1 MVNTIKTKKY
11 TKTLFT
17 ISLCSMVLASVALNQ
32 NHQAMAVEMTPPSS
46 VSSSDNSRYLDWTA
60 TSAIKG
66 RVTVKEE
73 DGVRYNV
80 LEPSNTNDNGANIA
94 VFEKNGLQ
102 VDEQGNATV
111 GLTFIEQSETGHGRF
126 GVLLRYKNPNNFIF
140 VGYDKQGWFWEYKVS
155 GVGNWYRGTRVPAP
169 AKNSKNELVVSLKS
183 DGQLNATVNGNNV
196 INTEV
201 MPANV
206 LSALQDSSKVALK
219 VGKFNSEVTKV
230 AIKTDNQ
237 DDLTVQLD
245 NNSSVSVGTS
255 VADTDAQAQY
265 DTITSGTL
273 DVKLDRAFPRIREY
287 TLDGEHLQGQVTA
300 TNTLRIN
307 GHSLTPQVAY
317 EKVGQDK
324 AIYTM
329 TLKSEEHMVDAVI
342 KVQVRVENNIVHY
355 DVIDIDNHYDVVAG
369 QQIDDVRKLIQT
381 IDIPGYFVSV
391 SSANEQ
397 SAFAGARM
405 SVNTHEKGDVYYNP
419 SQLKTA
425 DDFERGFMYGFV
437 SDNHLAAGVWSNSQY
452 SFGGSSDDYT
462 RLRVSKHNAD
472 SQAYVGIGSSPFIYQ
487 KAHAGKVYHQR
498 TFVLPSAKIVVTKD
512 RNNDNTIDWKDGA
525 IAYRDIMNNPVGYQS
540 VPDLVAYRIAMN
552 FGSQA
557 QNPFLMTLD
566 GIKKIALHTDGL
578 GQSILLKGY
587 GSEGHDSGHL
597 NYADIG
603 KRIGGVED
611 FKTLIAEAQ
620 PFGAKLGIHVNASE
634 TYPESRYFTE
644 DRLMKTANGE
654 YSYGWNWLDQGINI
668 NAAYDMANGR
678 ANRFQDLKNVLG
690 DGLDFIYVDVW
701 GNGQSGD
708 NNAWATHMLAKEINE
723 LGWRASFEW
732 GYAGEYDSTFQHWA
746 ADLTYGG
753 YRLKGIN
760 SDIAR
765 FIRNHQKDSWV
776 GDYPAYGG
784 AANYPL
790 LGGYSMKDF
799 EGWQG
804 RSDYRGYITNLFAN
818 DVMTKYFQHFTVSN
832 MTLGNPVTMTDNGAT
847 YSYTPEMS
855 VTLTDSQNNNLV
867 ITRKSNNVSSPEYR
881 QRTVVLNGRTIQDGS
896 AYLVPWNWDANGNPL
911 AEDKQKMY
919 YFNTQSGATQWQLP
933 DDWHVDHVYLY
944 KLTDLGKVEEKQIA
958 VQDGAI
964 SLNESAN
971 QPYVLYRTPQ
981 KNVEV
986 AWSTGMHLVDQGFNS
1001 GSLSQWA
1008 ISGNKASAEIVR
1020 SQGDNPML
1028 RLSGN
1033 QETVSLTQRLTGL
1046 KPNTTY
1052 AAYVG
1057 VDNRSDAKAFIR
1069 VNTGEKEVENY
1080 TKRSI
1085 ASNYIKAYAH
1095 NTWSQNA
1102 TIGNSSFFQN
1112 MYVYFTTGD
1121 NVDNVTLTLAKESGD
1136 GETYFDDIRVF
1147 ENQSTMYGDSHDS
1160 TANKVFKQ
1168 DFENVAQGIFPFVIG
1183 NVENVED
1190 NRTHL
1195 SEKHEPYTQRGW
1207 NDKKISDVIDG
1218 NWSLKTNGLSGRNK
1232 LVYQTI
1238 PQNFRFEAGKTYR
1251 VSFDYESGSDNTYAF
1266 VVGNR
1271 AYENPNTLA
1280 KQTPLENTW
1289 VDSDTAKRASFL
1301 VTGDES
1307 ENTWIG
1313 ILSTS
1318 TAGDTRG
1325 DTGKAINF
1333 KGYNDFMLDNL
1344 VIEEIELTGKLLVD
1358 NYVKEHLPIPEGYTT
1373 DTLNAYKEALFALNL
1388 VPEDITLEQARQA
1401 IAKVDAVYD
1410 ALEPEI
1416 DVITSEDIESV
1427 EAPSQR
1433 GEGITNAFD
1442 GDLSTIWHTPW
1453 NGSSIN
1459 RPVTVVLKEPK
1470 DITGLAY
1477 VPRQSGNNGILKNV
1491 TVVVTDDNDQEHT
1504 YSATNWANNSA
1515 EKLLEFGETVKAK
1528 KIVLTGTQSYG
1539 DPKNTFQS
1547 AAEFYFLLPEKEVPA
1562 LDEAPYEAALEKA
1575 ESLYGVADKVNR
1587 IKDIFNY
1594 AKEHELL
1601 TPVTLNY
1608 FVDALTQLES
1618 IPDFVT
1624 NGIHV
1629 TINEGTDGKKVAVFE
1644 DDDKDTDAVVRIPVS
1659 GLANDVYA
1667 FVVKHVASE
1676 VANLKPEDHD
1686 LYDMYFVGKNGEKKQ
1701 ITESADVTIPVTR
1714 EVEHV
1719 YYVSESDKQIAGDV
1733 PFTLNEDKTTVTFR
1747 VEHFSHYAIAYKPIP
1762 KNDGSTVDTTT
1773 ETPDT
1778 SSTMTGSATET
1789 PDTSSTM
1796 TGSATETPDASSTMT
1811 ESATETSGT
1820 SSPTTETG
1828 ATTETGETNTSMST
1842 TQPEKMTTTQDRP
1855 NGNVNGA
1862 SNTNQDKPKISV
1874 SVHPVTASNKET
1886 TNQGGKILPNT
1897 GDSSTTTITIGLIGT
1912 VVGAVMS
1919 IVSRKRKVK

>member
-1 MVNTIKTKKY
+1 MVNTLKTKKY
-11 TKTLFT
+11 TRTLFT
-17 ISLCSMVLASVALNQ
+17 LSLCSMVLASVTLIQ
-32 NHQAMAVEMTPPSS
+32 NYQAVGVEMTQPTTTSNEENHYLEW
-46 VSSSDNSRYLDWTA
+46 VS

-66 RVTVKEE
+66 KATVKEQE
-73 DGVRYNV
+73 GIRYNV
-80 LEPSNTNDNGANIA
+80 LEAVNGNDNGTNMA
-94 VFEKNGLQ
+94 VFEKQGLQ
-102 VDEQGNATV
+102 VDEEGNVTV
-111 GLTFIEQSETGHGRF
+111 GLTFVEESETGHGRF
-126 GVLLRYKNPNNFIF
+126 GVLLRHKDANNHIF
-140 VGYDKQGWFWEYKVS
+140 VGYDKEGWFWQYKAP
-155 GVGNWYRGTRVPAP
+155 GVDRWYQGSRIAAP
-169 AKNSKNELVVSLKS
+169 AKNSRNELVVSLKH
-183 DGQLNATVNGNNV
+183 DGQLNATVNGNAV

-201 MPANV
+201 VPQNV
-206 LSALQDSSKVALK
+206 LDALQDSRKVALK
-219 VGKFNSEVTKV
+219 VGKFGDQVTKV
-230 AIKTDNQ
+230 AIVTDNQ
-237 DDLTVQLD
+237 ENVSTQSD
-245 NNSSVSVGTS
+245 NGNVPVGTS
-255 VADTDAQAQY
+255 ITEVDNQANY
-265 DTITSGTL
+265 DTLTSGTL
-273 DVKLDRAFPRIREY
+273 DVKVDQAFPRIREY
-287 TLDGEHLQGQVTA
+287 KLGDERLQGQVTA
-300 TNTLRIN
+300 TNTVRIN
-307 GHSLTPQVAY
+307 GHDITPQVAY
-317 EKVGQDK
+317 SKVDNDK

-329 TLKSEEHMVDAVI
+329 TLKSEADLIDAVI
-342 KVQVRVENNIVHY
+342 KVQIKVENNIVHY
-355 DVIDIDNHYDVVAG
+355 DVIDIENHYEVVPE

-391 SSANEQ
+391 SSENAQ
-397 SAFAGARM
+397 SSFSGARM
-405 SVNTHEKGDVYYNP
+405 SVNTHEKGDVYYRP
-419 SQLKTA
+419 SELKTA
-425 DDFERGFMYGFV
+425 EDFERGFMYGFV

-452 SFGGSSDDYT
+452 SSGGGGNDYT

-472 SQAYVGIGSSPFIYQ
+472 SQAYIGIGSSPFIYQ
-487 KAHAGKVYHQR
+487 KAHDNKVYHER

-512 RNNDNTIDWKDGA
+512 RNNDQVVDWQDGA
-525 IAYRDIMNNPVGYQS
+525 IAYRDIMNNPVGYES

-603 KRIGGVED
+603 KRIGGAED
-611 FKTLIAEAQ
+611 FKTLIAEAK

-634 TYPESRYFTE
+634 TYPESLYFSE
-644 DRLMKTANGE
+644 DRLMKTASGE

-678 ANRFQDLKNVLG
+678 ANRFKDLKNVLG
-690 DGLDFIYVDVW
+690 EGLDFIYVDVW

-760 SDIAR
+760 SDIVR

-776 GDYPAYGG
+776 GDYPSYGG

-832 MTLGNPVTMTDNGAT
+832 MTLGQPVSMTDNGST

-855 VTLTDSQNNNLV
+855 VTLTDPQNNQLV
-867 ITRKSNNVSSPEYR
+867 INRKSNNVSSAEYR
-881 QRTVVLNGRTIQDGS
+881 QRTVSLNGRMIQDGS
-896 AYLVPWNWDANGNPL
+896 AYLVPWNWDANGQPL
-911 AEDKQKMY
+911 PQEKQKMY

-933 DDWHVDHVYLY
+933 DDWQVSHVYLY
-944 KLTDLGKVEEKQIA
+944 KLTDLGKVEEKQIP
-958 VQDGAI
+958 VQNGAI
-964 SLNESAN
+964 QLDELSN

-981 KNVEV
+981 QNIDVS
-986 AWSTGMHLVDQGFNS
+986 WSSGMHLVDQGFNS
-1001 GSLSQWA
+1001 GSLSQWT
-1008 ISGNKASAEIVR
+1008 ISGDTASAEIVR

-1033 QETVSLTQRLTGL
+1033 QESVSLTQRLTGL

-1069 VNTGEKEVENY
+1069 VNTGEKEIENY
-1080 TKRSI
+1080 TKHSI
-1085 ASNYIKAYAH
+1085 ASNYVKAYAH
-1095 NTWSQNA
+1095 NTLSQNA
-1102 TIGNSSFFQN
+1102 TIDNKSLFQN

-1121 NVDNVTLTLAKESGD
+1121 NVDNVTLTLSKETGD
-1136 GETYFDDIRVF
+1136 GATYFDDIRIF
-1147 ENQSTMYGDSHDS
+1147 ENQSAMYNESHDS
-1160 TANKVFKQ
+1160 TSKTVFKQ

-1183 NVENVED
+1183 GVENVED

-1207 NDKKISDVIDG
+1207 NDKKISDVIEG

-1271 AYENPNTLA
+1271 AYENPNTLE

-1289 VDSDTAKRASFL
+1289 VNSDTAKHASFL

-1325 DTGKAINF
+1325 DAGKAVNF

-1344 VIEEIELTGKLLVD
+1344 MIEEIELTGKMLID
-1358 NYVKEHLPIPEGYTT
+1358 NYLKEHLPIPEGYTVE
-1373 DTLNAYKEALFALNL
+1373 TLNAYKEALFALNL
-1388 VPEDITLEQARQA
+1388 VPETITLDEARA
-1401 IAKVDAVYD
+1401 VIAKVDDVYN
-1410 ALEPEI
+1410 ALEPEET
-1416 DVITSEDIESV
+1416 VITPEDIESAD
-1427 EAPSQR
+1427 APSQS
-1433 GEGITNAFD
+1433 GEDIMRAFD

-1453 NGSSIN
+1453 SEVAIN
-1459 RPVTVVLKEPK
+1459 RPVTIVLKEPK
-1470 DITGLAY
+1470 DITGFVY
-1477 VPRQSGNNGILKNV
+1477 TPRQSGSNGNLRNA
-1491 TVVVTDDNDQEHT
+1491 TLVVTDDKGQEHT
-1504 YSATNWANNSA
+1504 YSAENWANNA
-1515 EKLLEFGETVKAK
+1515 EEKWLEFGETIKAK
-1528 KIVLTGTQSYG
+1528 KIVLTGTSSYG
-1539 DPKNTFQS
+1539 DSENTFQS
-1547 AAEFYFLLPEKEVPA
+1547 AAELYFLLPEKEKPI
-1562 LDEAPYEAALEKA
+1562 LDETPYTEALEKA
-1575 ESLYGVADKVNR
+1575 GTLYGVEDKVNR
-1587 IKDIFNY
+1587 IKEVFAY
-1594 AKEHELL
+1594 AKEHQLL
-1601 TPVTLNY
+1601 TPATLNY
-1608 FVDALTQLES
+1608 LVEALTKLES

-1624 NGIHV
+1624 NGMHV
-1629 TINEGTDGKKVAVFE
+1629 TVKEDTDGKKVAIFE
-1644 DDDKDTDAVVRIPVS
+1644 DDDKDTEATVRIPVS

-1667 FVVKHVASE
+1667 FVVKHLASE
-1676 VANLKPEDHD
+1676 VVDLKPEDHD
-1686 LYDMYFVGKNGEKKQ
+1686 LYDMYFVDKNGEKKQ
-1701 ITESADVTIPVTR
+1701 IKESADVTIPVTR

-1719 YYVSESDKQIAGDV
+1719 YHVSETDKRTLEEV
-1733 PFTLNEDKTTVTFR
+1733 PFTMNEEKTSVTFH

-1762 KNDGSTVDTTT
+1762 KDESSTTTTTMTSTSSTTETTT
-1773 ETPDT
+1773 ETTTQTNTETT
-1778 SSTMTGSATET
+1778 SSQVSATQ
-1789 PDTSSTM
+1789 
-1796 TGSATETPDASSTMT
+1796 TEKVT
-1811 ESATETSGT
+1811 
-1820 SSPTTETG
+1820 
-1828 ATTETGETNTSMST
+1828 
-1842 TQPEKMTTTQDRP
+1842 TTTQKRP
-1855 NGNVNGA
+1855 SENADAESSVR
-1862 SNTNQDKPKISV
+1862 QEKPRISI
-1874 SVHPVTASNKET
+1874 SIRHTTASDKESPSQ
-1886 TNQGGKILPNT
+1886 QGEKPVGKHLPNT
-1897 GDSSTTTITIGLIGT
+1897 GDASTSMITIGLIGT
-1912 VVGAVMS
+1912 IVGTVMS
-1919 IVSRKRKVK
+1919 IVSKKRKAE